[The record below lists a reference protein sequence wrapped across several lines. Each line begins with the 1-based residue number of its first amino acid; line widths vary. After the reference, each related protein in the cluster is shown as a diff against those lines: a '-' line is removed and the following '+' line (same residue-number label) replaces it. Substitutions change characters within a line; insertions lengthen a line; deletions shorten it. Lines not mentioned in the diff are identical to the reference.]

1 MKRDYLEDY
10 IQYLSLEKACSHNT
24 IDGYSRDVKQLCV
37 HLLENGLELNQA
49 DRESVQR
56 YVHQLKGKGNRPH
69 SIARKI
75 SSLRSFYD
83 FMLRE
88 RYIEK
93 NPMTG
98 IHSPKLGRHLP
109 DFLTPE
115 ETELLLR
122 MPKQETILGLRDLC
136 ILELL
141 YSAGLRV
148 SELISLEAR
157 SISFEQGYLRVIGKG
172 NKERIVPLG
181 EVAIAMLQNYLRQ
194 ARTEL
199 AKGADSHLFLNRSG
213 RLITRQSVWNLIK
226 KYCKKS
232 GIKKNV
238 SPHTLRHSFAT
249 HLLENG
255 ADLRSVQEMLGH
267 ADISTTQ
274 IYTHV
279 SRKHIRDVY
288 DKAHPRSLER
298 LVEIEE

>member
-1 MKRDYLEDY
+1 MMKDFFEDY
-10 IQYLSLEKACSHNT
+10 IQYLSLEKACSNNT
-24 IDGYSRDVKQLCV
+24 IDGYSRDVKQLRT
-37 HLLENGLELNQA
+37 HLENLGLTLDKA
-49 DRESVQR
+49 DREAIQR
-56 YVHQLKGKGNRPH
+56 YVHHLKKSGNRPP
-69 SIARKI
+69 SISRKI

-83 FMLRE
+83 FMIRE
-88 RYIEK
+88 RYMDK

-109 DFLTPE
+109 DFLTQD
-115 ETELLLR
+115 ETEQLLK
-122 MPKQETILGLRDLC
+122 MPARDTVLGLRDLC

-148 SELISLEAR
+148 SELTSLEAKN
-157 SISFEQGYLRVIGKG
+157 ISFEQGYLRVIGKG

-181 EVAIAMLQNYLRQ
+181 EIAVTMLRTYLLQ
-194 ARTEL
+194 SRTEL
-199 AKGADSHLFLNRSG
+199 AKGSDRHLFLNRSG
-213 RLITRQSVWNLIK
+213 KLITRQSVWNLIK
-226 KYCKKS
+226 KYCKKA

-288 DKAHPRSLER
+288 DQTHPRASER
-298 LVEIEE
+298 FVEIEE